1 MSLQT
6 LNDLFFEITGGDQP
20 CLMLRKTVAGWEPI
34 SSQDFTAKVAGVA
47 KSLRSWGISRGDR
60 VAILSEN
67 RHEWVVA
74 DFACMLLGAVV
85 VPIYTTLTPEQ
96 TSELLRDS
104 GARAIF
110 VSSDRHLQKV
120 LSIRPA
126 TAIEKISV
134 MDDVNEPHAA
144 RMSELMQLP
153 ADSQ

>member
-60 VAILSEN
+60 VAVLAEN

-74 DFACMLLGAVV
+74 DFACVLLGAVV
-85 VPIYTTLTPEQ
+85 VPFYTTLTAEQ
-96 TSELLRDS
+96 TAYMLQDS

-110 VSSDRHLQKV
+110 VSTDRHLEKV
-120 LSIRPA
+120 LSVLSS
-126 TAIEKISV
+126 TFVEKV
-134 MDDVNEPHAA
+134 V
-144 RMSELMQLP
+144 
-153 ADSQ
+153 